1 LAAAQFRVAVADDSV
16 PDRTNALFLTGVP
29 GAGKTTAVLA
39 NRDQFP
45 RDARIVYEGQL
56 SDPVHALPKFKA
68 ALAKGLNIEIM
79 AIHVSSEQA
88 LANTILRYEREGRG
102 ATIEALARIQGYLP
116 SGLKQIQAHFCGDVR
131 FTVVDK
137 RDTMVVEELG
147 WEALSLLESEGN
159 YEHIRQKLTH
169 SLEAQYAAGRIT
181 RAAYEQAAGQ
191 AAPTF
196 D

>member
-1 LAAAQFRVAVADDSV
+1 MSASKSKSKKGTSVVA
-16 PDRTNALFLTGVP
+16 N
-29 GAGKTTAVLA
+29 K
-39 NRDQFP
+39 DQFP
-45 RDARIVYEGQL
+45 QDARIVYEGQL
-56 SDPVHALPKFKA
+56 ADPVHALPKFEA

-102 ATIEALARIQGYLP
+102 ATIEALARIQGHLP
-116 SGLKQIQAHFCGDVR
+116 SGLKQIQAHFGDEVR
-131 FTVVDK
+131 VTVVDK
-137 RDTMVVEELG
+137 RDTMVFEESG

-159 YEHIRQKLTH
+159 YEHIKQKLTNF
-169 SLEAQYAAGRIT
+169 LEAQYAANLIT
-181 RAAYEQAAGQ
+181 PAAYEQAAGQ